1 MSGLKSAW
9 EISLEKSN
17 KLNPE
22 LKNRKK
28 LTKEQKEEIA
38 EIRKET
44 KASIADKDVTLDY
57 KIKKLADRVPPE
69 SLQSEIEKLKEEFKK
84 DKEEME
90 AEMEKKIEAIYQQN
104 T

>member
-17 KLNPE
+17 ELNPE

-28 LTKEQKEEIA
+28 LTKEQKAEIA
-38 EIRKET
+38 EIRKDG
-44 KASIADKDVTLDY
+44 KATIADKDVTLDF
-57 KIKKLADRVPPE
+57 KIKKLPDRVPPE
-69 SLQSEIEKLKEEFKK
+69 SLPGEINLLKEEFLKE
-84 DKEEME
+84 KEEIE
-90 AEMEKKIEAIYQQN
+90 AEMEKKIEAIYQQS